1 MKIKKKGIALLLVL
15 MIFSIAFIFG
25 SGMTHNEVTAKVSQL
40 VVKDTSSTVIDSI
53 LLILLAGL
61 AIVLMSILGNL
72 VRSHHLGLHFHQPR
86 PTIIETPEQIIEEDE
101 ALKEKID
108 TLVNE
113 VDAMDKISAGIKQ
126 TKTLEQHK
134 ELIQEH
140 TEEKQDLVSK
150 HVDAI
155 HAFAKNLILKQT
167 ITQEN
172 SSEDQPSPSQSD
184 F

>member
-1 MKIKKKGIALLLVL
+1 VKIKKKGIALLLVL

-25 SGMTHNEVTAKVSQL
+25 SGMTHNEITAKVGQL

-61 AIVLMSILGNL
+61 AIVLLSILGNL
-72 VRSHHLGLHFHQPR
+72 VRSHHLGLHFNEAQ
-86 PTIIETPEQIIEEDE
+86 PTIIETPEQIIAEDE
-101 ALKEKID
+101 ELKEKID
-108 TLVNE
+108 ILINE
-113 VDAMDKISAGIKQ
+113 VDAMEKISSGIKQ
-126 TKTLEQHK
+126 NRTPDQHK

-155 HAFAKNLILKQT
+155 HAFAKNLILKQS

-172 SSEDQPSPSQSD
+172 SSKDQPSPSRSN